1 MRVTESQKRETG
13 KFIKRLVEIRN
24 KQYGTNDTP
33 KAYIQKCIAR
43 RKNESSCSV

>member
-24 KQYGTNDTP
+24 QQYGTNDTP
-33 KAYIQKCIAR
+33 EEYIKKCVAKQKT
-43 RKNESSCSV
+43 K